1 MKFQEVLKHCILVA
15 IMFGL
20 AGSVQAQ
27 SMAVT
32 LSQMESLE
40 ASDPYCG
47 ENAYPAA
54 QTTVTIDAVGAADV
68 APGCVSTTLM
78 EAPNFAAQDGDGND
92 VGVVDWIL
100 VEVRAAAADTP
111 AAEFVKDTF
120 TVQIPALLLSNGLVV
135 DAAKFAELDE
145 AAKTVCA
152 TVGSS
157 CDDADVEVPAAAF
170 PDEQDIRLVL
180 RHRNHLDVMS
190 MDVVAEEDGVRSVN
204 FTSVTSSYT
213 PSADIPVVWS
223 YKEGQVGDLARILQ
237 PYPGVA
243 FMVPGDTD
251 GNGRVEP
258 VDVTG
263 PTGFTGAF
271 ISAITTGYLLADTS
285 LNNVVEPNDVTE
297 RGFTTAFI
305 SGIGVSR
312 VPE

>member
-1 MKFQEVLKHCILVA
+1 MKFQEVLKYCILVA

-32 LSQMESLE
+32 LSQMESLN
-40 ASDPYCG
+40 ASDPYC
-47 ENAYPAA
+47 NAYPAA
-54 QTTVTIDAVGAADV
+54 ITTATRDAVGEDGV
-68 APGCVSTTLM
+68 DPGCVSTTLL
-78 EAPNFAAQDGDGND
+78 EAPNFAVQDGDGNN
-92 VGVVDWIL
+92 VGVVDWVL
-100 VEVRAAAADTP
+100 VEVRAAEADAP
-111 AAEFVKDTF
+111 AAEFTTF

-180 RHRNHLDVMS
+180 RHRNHLDIMS
-190 MDVVAEEDGVRSVN
+190 AEAVEEEGGVRSVD
-204 FTSVTSSYT
+204 FSSVTSSYS
-213 PSADIPVVWS
+213 PSAAVPVVWS
-223 YKEGQVGDLARILQ
+223 YNDTQVGDLARILQ

-251 GNGRVEP
+251 GNGVVEP
-258 VDVTG
+258 TDVTG
-263 PTGFTGAF
+263 VTGYTGAF
-271 ISAITTGYLLADTS
+271 INGNTSGYQRADTS
-285 LNNVVEPNDVTE
+285 MNNVVEPNDVTE
-297 RGFTTAFI
+297 RGYTTAFI
-305 SGIGVSR
+305 SGVAESR
-312 VPE
+312 VPK